1 MRISRTALTIAIIIS
16 LAAIPL
22 LWWAGS
28 NDREL
33 SPDDQTAA
41 ETSSATDALG
51 TLGGAFVSR
60 DEVPMTPI
68 EDALPEPLEPG
79 RFVIAVPRTSADT
92 ATGWAT
98 FRSTFPSTD
107 VCAVREVPYGREV
120 RITNTNNGRS
130 IECRAGV
137 AVFGTDAD
145 VIIHTDAFL
154 QIAQLNAAPIPVQ
167 IDW

>member
-1 MRISRTALTIAIIIS
+1 MRISRTALTAAIVIS

-22 LWWAGS
+22 LWWAGAT
-28 NDREL
+28 DQELAREE
-33 SPDDQTAA
+33 PAAA

-60 DEVPMTPI
+60 DEIPMTPI
-68 EDALPEPLEPG
+68 EDVLPEPLEPG
-79 RFVIAVPRTSADT
+79 RFVIAVPRTRTDT

-98 FRSTFPSTD
+98 FRSTFPSSD
-107 VCAVREVPYGREV
+107 ICAVRQVPYGREV

-145 VIIHTDAFL
+145 VVIHTDAFL
-154 QIAQLNAAPIPVQ
+154 QIAQLSAAPIPVQ